1 MNPPE
6 YGNNTNSLEVD
17 IMAEYTNE
25 ENEAK
30 RRSIV
35 EKMWL
40 HYFNNSLLEKGL
52 ITETQHRK
60 MKTQINSRKVS
71 ALER

>member
-1 MNPPE
+1 MAAC
-6 YGNNTNSLEVD
+6 NS
-17 IMAEYTNE
+17 E

-30 RRSIV
+30 RRCVV

-40 HYFNNSLLEKGL
+40 NYFNNSLLERGL

-71 ALER
+71 ALE

>member
-1 MNPPE
+1 
-6 YGNNTNSLEVD
+6 
-17 IMAEYTNE
+17 MAEYTNE
-25 ENEAK
+25 ENETK
-30 RRSIV
+30 RRSVV

-40 HYFNNSLLEKGL
+40 NYFNNSLLEKGL

-60 MKTQINSRKVS
+60 MKTKISSRKMS